1 MRVPT
6 YKQQTSFTTK
16 GGGGRFLT
24 AQINPS
30 VMAKQGQ
37 VISEIGD
44 DITRIGLRK
53 LEVETDTEVNV
64 AKKAMN
70 TELILIREKYL
81 KSENPVKA
89 ELKAKAEMQTVLK
102 QYVNGTKIN
111 PATTEPY
118 ISTNKSKARF
128 LRVGQDLLSSNILEY
143 VKENNKLISE
153 VNKANIS
160 DTTSELVKS
169 AIDSDNFG
177 EFNERYQQIFSVN
190 DKNPG
195 VLRLALTNGDYD
207 QKEYATAFD
216 KTAEILVD
224 GLILKKL
231 KSSPS
236 ALAAAIEIFDD
247 PSANVAI
254 TNALGLLD
262 NKADKRAK
270 VIKLAKQIDD
280 ERVQEIEREEK
291 DQIEKNDKLYAK
303 IINADLDNT
312 EELKKAIA
320 NHKILKTQ
328 NYYETTSKLNETEK
342 LLGIQENKTNSDTK
356 KSDRATIA
364 LLDKLDRNNL
374 LTVKALEDVAEKL
387 SDGDYKNYLKRI
399 QTEIND
405 GFKEAHNMFRNEL
418 NYSENLDT
426 TSAAGKSIQLLYN
439 QALQKLQAWKRS
451 ENKAKR
457 EITFVGTLDK
467 ADDIINENK
476 LAYRRIM
483 KESLISYLGNIKSQ
497 LERKIQGFTFDVN
510 KPYQSTIDAISTL
523 GNPAL
528 SNDIIIK
535 GVYQNLLGYKK
546 FNVDAVQ

>member
-64 AKKAMN
+64 AKRAMN
-70 TELILIREKYL
+70 TELYLIREKFL

-89 ELKAKAEMQTVLK
+89 ELKAKAEMQTLLK

-128 LRVGQDLLSSNILEY
+128 LSVGQDLLSSNILEY
-143 VKENNKLISE
+143 VKENNKLITE

-160 DTTSELVKS
+160 DTTNELVKS
-169 AIDSDNFG
+169 AIDADNFG
-177 EFNERYQQIFSVN
+177 EFNQRYQQIFSVN

-280 ERVQEIEREEK
+280 EKVQEIEKEEK
-291 DQIEKNDKLYAK
+291 EQIEKNDKIYAE
-303 IINADLDNT
+303 IINSDLDN
-312 EELKKAIA
+312 EDKRSAAISK
-320 NHKILKTQ
+320 HKILKTQ
-328 NYYETTSKLNETEK
+328 NYYESTSKLNETEK

-374 LTVKALEDVAEKL
+374 LTVAALEKEAEKL
-387 SDGDYKNYLKRI
+387 SDTDYKNYLKRI

-405 GFKEAHNMFRNEL
+405 GFKEAHNMFKVEL
-418 NYSENLDT
+418 NYNENLDDN
-426 TSAAGKSIQLLYN
+426 SAAGKSIQLLYN

-451 ENKAKR
+451 ENKAGR
-457 EITFVGTLDK
+457 EITFNSTLDK
-467 ADDIINENK
+467 ADDIIDQNK
-476 LAYRRIM
+476 LAYRKIM

-497 LERKIQGFTFDVN
+497 LERKIPGFTFDLN

-528 SNDIIIK
+528 SDDLIIK

-546 FNVDAVQ
+546 FNVDAIQ

>member
-53 LEVETDTEVNV
+53 LEVETETDVNV
-64 AKKAMN
+64 AKRAMN
-70 TELILIREKYL
+70 TELYSIREKYL

-89 ELKAKAEMQTVLK
+89 ELKAKAEMQTLLK

-111 PATTEPY
+111 PVTNEPY

-128 LRVGQDLLSSNILEY
+128 LSVGQDLLSSNILEY

-160 DTTSELVKS
+160 DTTNELVKS

-207 QKEYATAFD
+207 QNEYAAAFD

-280 ERVQEIEREEK
+280 EKVQEIEREEK
-291 DQIEKNDKLYAK
+291 AQIEKNDKLYAE
-303 IINADLDNT
+303 IINADLDN
-312 EELKKAIA
+312 EDKRNAAIGK
-320 NHKILKTQ
+320 HRILKSQ
-328 NYYETTSKLNETEK
+328 NYYESTSKLNETEK

-374 LTVKALEDVAEKL
+374 LTVQALEKVAEKL
-387 SDGDYKNYLKRI
+387 SDPDYKIYLKRI

-426 TSAAGKSIQLLYN
+426 TSGAGKSIQLLYN

-467 ADDIINENK
+467 ADDIIDENK
-476 LAYRRIM
+476 LAYRKIM

-497 LERKIQGFTFDVN
+497 LERKIPGFTFDLN

-528 SNDIIIK
+528 SNDLIIK

>member
-64 AKKAMN
+64 AKRAMN
-70 TELILIREKYL
+70 TELYSIKEKYL

-89 ELKAKAEMQTVLK
+89 ELKAKAEMQTLLK

-111 PATTEPY
+111 PVTNEPY

-128 LRVGQDLLSSNILEY
+128 LSVGQDLLSSNILEY

-160 DTTSELVKS
+160 DTTNELVKS

-195 VLRLALTNGDYD
+195 VLRRALTNGDYD
-207 QKEYATAFD
+207 QNEYAAAFD

-254 TNALGLLD
+254 TNALALLD

-291 DQIEKNDKLYAK
+291 EQIEKNDKLYAE
-303 IINADLDNT
+303 IINADLDN
-312 EELKKAIA
+312 EDKRNAAIGK
-320 NHKILKTQ
+320 HRILKSQ
-328 NYYETTSKLNETEK
+328 NYYATTSKLNETEK

-356 KSDRATIA
+356 KSDRASIK

-374 LTVKALEDVAEKL
+374 LTVAALEKEAEKL
-387 SDGDYKNYLKRI
+387 SDSDYKTYLKRI

-405 GFKEAHNMFRNEL
+405 GFKEAHNMFKVEL
-418 NYSENLDT
+418 NYNENL
-426 TSAAGKSIQLLYN
+426 
-439 QALQKLQAWKRS
+439 
-451 ENKAKR
+451 
-457 EITFVGTLDK
+457 EIGM
-467 ADDIINENK
+467 N
-476 LAYRRIM
+476 R
-483 KESLISYLGNIKSQ
+483 GNAS
-497 LERKIQGFTFDVN
+497 
-510 KPYQSTIDAISTL
+510 
-523 GNPAL
+523 
-528 SNDIIIK
+528 
-535 GVYQNLLGYKK
+535 NLLGIKNHTQISIK
-546 FNVDAVQ
+546 FL

>member
-6 YKQQTSFTTK
+6 YKQKTSFTTK

-37 VISEIGD
+37 FISEIGD

-53 LEVETDTEVNV
+53 LEVETETDVNV
-64 AKKAMN
+64 AKRAMN
-70 TELILIREKYL
+70 TELYSIREKYL
-81 KSENPVKA
+81 KSQNPVKA
-89 ELKAKAEMQTVLK
+89 ELKAKAEMQTLLK

-111 PATTEPY
+111 PVTNEPY

-128 LRVGQDLLSSNILEY
+128 LSVGQDLLSSNILEY

-153 VNKANIS
+153 INKANIS
-160 DTTSELVKS
+160 DTTNELVKS

-207 QKEYATAFD
+207 QNEYAAAFD

-291 DQIEKNDKLYAK
+291 EQIEKNDKLYAK

-312 EELKKAIA
+312 EELNKAIA
-320 NHKILKTQ
+320 NHRILKTQ
-328 NYYETTSKLNETEK
+328 NYYESTSKLNETEK

-364 LLDKLDRNNL
+364 LLDKLDRNNV
-374 LTVKALEDVAEKL
+374 LTVQALEKVAENL
-387 SDGDYKNYLKRI
+387 SDTDYKNYLKRI

-405 GFKEAHNMFRNEL
+405 GFKEAHTMFRNEL

-439 QALQKLQAWKRS
+439 QALQKLQSWKRS
-451 ENKAKR
+451 ENKAGK
-457 EITFVGTLDK
+457 EITFNSTLDK

-476 LAYRRIM
+476 LAYRKIM
-483 KESLISYLGNIKSQ
+483 KESLIAYLGNIKSQ
-497 LERKIQGFTFDVN
+497 LQRKIPGFTFDLN

-528 SNDIIIK
+528 SDDLIIK

>member
-37 VISEIGD
+37 VLSEIGD

-64 AKKAMN
+64 AKRAMN
-70 TELILIREKYL
+70 TELYLIREKFL

-89 ELKAKAEMQTVLK
+89 ELKAKAEMQTLLK

-128 LRVGQDLLSSNILEY
+128 LSVGQDLLSSNILEY

-160 DTTSELVKS
+160 DTTNELVKS
-169 AIDSDNFG
+169 AIDADNFG
-177 EFNERYQQIFSVN
+177 EFNQRYQQIFSVN

-303 IINADLDNT
+303 IINADLDINT
-312 EELKKAIA
+312 SESVISVESIPS
-320 NHKILKTQ
+320 NTQ
-328 NYYETTSKLNETEK
+328 INIVDDSPSNLEIISENTSVDITERLIISGGFDFRFNNIIDNPLSNNDAGQIGIRTNNPQFDLHISGNLFSDVISSSRASFNDLSSDVISSSQT
-342 LLGIQENKTNSDTK
+342 LL
-356 KSDRATIA
+356 
-364 LLDKLDRNNL
+364 
-374 LTVKALEDVAEKL
+374 V
-387 SDGDYKNYLKRI
+387 SDGITNTLLIKSGSNTPISINPVGIIRFDNY
-399 QTEIND
+399 QYTPPVVE
-405 GFKEAHNMFRNEL
+405 G
-418 NYSENLDT
+418 
-426 TSAAGKSIQLLYN
+426 GLLYSG
-439 QALQKLQAWKRS
+439 S
-451 ENKAKR
+451 E
-457 EITFVGTLDK
+457 F
-467 ADDIINENK
+467 
-476 LAYRRIM
+476 
-483 KESLISYLGNIKSQ
+483 YLG
-497 LERKIQGFTFDVN
+497 LE
-510 KPYQSTIDAISTL
+510 
-523 GNPAL
+523 
-528 SNDIIIK
+528 
-535 GVYQNLLGYKK
+535 
-546 FNVDAVQ
+546 

>member
-6 YKQQTSFTTK
+6 YKQKTSFTTK

-53 LEVETDTEVNV
+53 LEVETETDVNV
-64 AKKAMN
+64 AKRAMN
-70 TELILIREKYL
+70 TELYSIREKYL
-81 KSENPVKA
+81 KSQNPVKA
-89 ELKAKAEMQTVLK
+89 ELKAKAEMQTLLK

-111 PATTEPY
+111 PVTNEPY

-128 LRVGQDLLSSNILEY
+128 LSVGQDLLSSNILEY

-153 VNKANIS
+153 INKANIS
-160 DTTSELVKS
+160 DTTNELVKS

-207 QKEYATAFD
+207 QNEYAAAFD

-328 NYYETTSKLNETEK
+328 NYYESTSKLNETEK

-364 LLDKLDRNNL
+364 LLDKLDRNNV
-374 LTVKALEDVAEKL
+374 LTVQALEKVAEKL
-387 SDGDYKNYLKRI
+387 SDSDYKNYLKRI

-405 GFKEAHNMFRNEL
+405 GFKEAHTMFRNEL

-439 QALQKLQAWKRS
+439 QALQKLQSWKRS
-451 ENKAKR
+451 ENKAGK
-457 EITFVGTLDK
+457 EITFNSTLDK
-467 ADDIINENK
+467 ADDIIDANK
-476 LAYRRIM
+476 LAYRKIM
-483 KESLISYLGNIKSQ
+483 KESLITYLGNVKSQ
-497 LERKIQGFTFDVN
+497 LERKIPGFTFDLN

-523 GNPAL
+523 GNPNL
-528 SNDIIIK
+528 SNDLIIK

-546 FNVDAVQ
+546 YNVDAVQ

>member
-64 AKKAMN
+64 AKRAMN
-70 TELILIREKYL
+70 TELYSIKEKYL

-89 ELKAKAEMQTVLK
+89 ELKAKAEMQTLLK

-111 PATTEPY
+111 PVTNEPY

-128 LRVGQDLLSSNILEY
+128 LSVGQDLLSSNILEY

-160 DTTSELVKS
+160 DTTNELVKS

-195 VLRLALTNGDYD
+195 VLRRALTNGDYD
-207 QKEYATAFD
+207 QNEYAAAFD

-254 TNALGLLD
+254 TNALALLD

-291 DQIEKNDKLYAK
+291 EQIEKNDKLYAE
-303 IINADLDNT
+303 IINADLDN
-312 EELKKAIA
+312 EDKRNAAIGK
-320 NHKILKTQ
+320 HRILKSQ

-356 KSDRATIA
+356 KSDRASIK

-374 LTVKALEDVAEKL
+374 LTVAALEKEAEKL
-387 SDGDYKNYLKRI
+387 SDSDYKTYLKRI

-405 GFKEAHNMFRNEL
+405 GFKEAHNMFKVEL
-418 NYSENLDT
+418 NYNENLDDN
-426 TSAAGKSIQLLYN
+426 SAAGKSIQLLYN

-451 ENKAKR
+451 ENKAGR
-457 EITFVGTLDK
+457 EITFNSTLDK
-467 ADDIINENK
+467 ADDIINDNK
-476 LAYRRIM
+476 LAYRKIM

-528 SNDIIIK
+528 SNDLIIK

-546 FNVDAVQ
+546 FNVDAIQ

>member
-53 LEVETDTEVNV
+53 LEVETETDVNV
-64 AKKAMN
+64 AKRAMN
-70 TELILIREKYL
+70 TELYSIREKYL
-81 KSENPVKA
+81 KSQNPVKA
-89 ELKAKAEMQTVLK
+89 ELKAKAEMQTLLK

-111 PATTEPY
+111 PVTNEPY

-128 LRVGQDLLSSNILEY
+128 LSVGQDLLSSNILEY
-143 VKENNKLISE
+143 VKQNNKLISE
-153 VNKANIS
+153 INKANIS
-160 DTTSELVKS
+160 DTTNELVKS

-291 DQIEKNDKLYAK
+291 EQIEKNDKLYAK

-320 NHKILKTQ
+320 NHRILKTQ
-328 NYYETTSKLNETEK
+328 NYYESTSKLNETEK

-364 LLDKLDRNNL
+364 FLDKLDRNNL

-399 QTEIND
+399 QIEIND

-451 ENKAKR
+451 ENKAGK
-457 EITFVGTLDK
+457 EITFNTTLDK
-467 ADDIINENK
+467 ADDIINANK
-476 LAYRRIM
+476 LEYRKIM

-497 LERKIQGFTFDVN
+497 LERKIPGFTFDLN
-510 KPYQSTIDAISTL
+510 KPYQSTIDAISRL

-528 SNDIIIK
+528 SNDLIIK

>member
-6 YKQQTSFTTK
+6 YKQKTSFTTR

-64 AKKAMN
+64 AKRAMN
-70 TELILIREKYL
+70 TELYLIREKFL

-89 ELKAKAEMQTVLK
+89 ELKAKAEMQTLLK

-128 LRVGQDLLSSNILEY
+128 LSVGQDLLSSNILEY

-160 DTTSELVKS
+160 DTTNELVKS
-169 AIDSDNFG
+169 AIDAENFG
-177 EFNERYQQIFSVN
+177 EFNQRYQQIFSVN

-280 ERVQEIEREEK
+280 EKVQEIKREEEE
-291 DQIEKNDKLYAK
+291 QIEKNNKLYAK

-312 EELKKAIA
+312 EELNKAIA
-320 NHKILKTQ
+320 NHRILKSQ
-328 NYYETTSKLNETEK
+328 NYYESTSKLNETEK

-356 KSDRATIA
+356 KSDRASIK

-374 LTVKALEDVAEKL
+374 LTVAALEKEAEKL
-387 SDGDYKNYLKRI
+387 SDTDYKNYLKRI

-405 GFKEAHNMFRNEL
+405 GFKEAHNMFKVEL
-418 NYSENLDT
+418 NYNENLDDN
-426 TSAAGKSIQLLYN
+426 SAAGKSIQLLYN

-451 ENKAKR
+451 ENKAGR
-457 EITFVGTLDK
+457 EITFNSTLDK
-467 ADDIINENK
+467 ADDIIDQNK
-476 LAYRRIM
+476 LAYRKIM

-497 LERKIQGFTFDVN
+497 LERKIPGFTFDLN

-528 SNDIIIK
+528 SNDLIIK

-546 FNVDAVQ
+546 FNVDAIQ

>member
-6 YKQQTSFTTK
+6 YKQKTSFTTK

-53 LEVETDTEVNV
+53 LEVETETDVNV
-64 AKKAMN
+64 AKRAMN
-70 TELILIREKYL
+70 TELYSIREKYL
-81 KSENPVKA
+81 KSQNPVKA
-89 ELKAKAEMQTVLK
+89 ELKAKAEMQTLLK

-111 PATTEPY
+111 PVTNEPY

-128 LRVGQDLLSSNILEY
+128 LSVGQDLLSSNILEY

-153 VNKANIS
+153 INKANIS
-160 DTTSELVKS
+160 DTTNELVKS

-207 QKEYATAFD
+207 QNEYAAAFD

-291 DQIEKNDKLYAK
+291 EQIEKNDKLYAK

-312 EELKKAIA
+312 EELNKAIA
-320 NHKILKTQ
+320 NHRILKTQ
-328 NYYETTSKLNETEK
+328 NYYESTSKLNETEK

-364 LLDKLDRNNL
+364 LLDKLDRNNV
-374 LTVKALEDVAEKL
+374 LTVQALEKVAENL
-387 SDGDYKNYLKRI
+387 SDTDYKNYLKRI

-405 GFKEAHNMFRNEL
+405 GFKEAHTMFRNEL

-439 QALQKLQAWKRS
+439 QALQKLQSWKRS
-451 ENKAKR
+451 ENKAGK
-457 EITFVGTLDK
+457 EITFNSTLDK

-476 LAYRRIM
+476 LAYRKIM
-483 KESLISYLGNIKSQ
+483 KESLIAYLGNIKSQ
-497 LERKIQGFTFDVN
+497 LERKIPGFTFDLN

-528 SNDIIIK
+528 SDDLIIK

>member
-6 YKQQTSFTTK
+6 YKQKTSFTTK

-53 LEVETDTEVNV
+53 LEVETETDVNV
-64 AKKAMN
+64 AKRAMN
-70 TELILIREKYL
+70 TELYSIREKYL

-89 ELKAKAEMQTVLK
+89 ELKAKAEMQTLLK

-111 PATTEPY
+111 PVTNEPY

-128 LRVGQDLLSSNILEY
+128 LSVGQDLLSSNILEY
-143 VKENNKLISE
+143 VKQNNKLISE
-153 VNKANIS
+153 INKANIS
-160 DTTSELVKS
+160 DTTNELVKS

-207 QKEYATAFD
+207 QNEYAAAFD

-291 DQIEKNDKLYAK
+291 EQIEKNDKLYAK

-312 EELKKAIA
+312 EELNKAIA
-320 NHKILKTQ
+320 NHRILKSQ
-328 NYYETTSKLNETEK
+328 NYYENTSKLNETEK
-342 LLGIQENKTNSDTK
+342 LLGIQQNKTNSDTK

-364 LLDKLDRNNL
+364 FLDKLDRNNL

-399 QTEIND
+399 QIEIND

-451 ENKAKR
+451 ENKAGK
-457 EITFVGTLDK
+457 EITFNTTLDK
-467 ADDIINENK
+467 ADDIINANK
-476 LAYRRIM
+476 LEYRKIM

-497 LERKIQGFTFDVN
+497 LERKIPGFTFDLN
-510 KPYQSTIDAISTL
+510 KPYQSTIDAISRL

-528 SNDIIIK
+528 SNDLIIK